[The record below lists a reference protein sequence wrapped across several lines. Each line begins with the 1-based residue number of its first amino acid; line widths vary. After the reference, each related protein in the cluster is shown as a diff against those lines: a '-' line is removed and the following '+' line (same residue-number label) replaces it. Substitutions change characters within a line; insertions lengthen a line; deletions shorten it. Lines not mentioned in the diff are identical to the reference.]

1 MAGSILSNMSTTFAE
16 IVEDVKQLSPA
27 EKEELQELLKKY
39 LIEERRREML
49 ENGEASLQE
58 LREGKLKFTSDLEEL
73 KEQLSRD

>member
-1 MAGSILSNMSTTFAE
+1 MSTTFAE

-27 EKEELQELLKKY
+27 EKKELQALLKKY
-39 LIEERRREML
+39 LVEERRREML

-58 LREGKLKFTSDLEEL
+58 LREGRVTFTSDLEEL

>member
-1 MAGSILSNMSTTFAE
+1 MSTTFAE

-27 EKEELQELLKKY
+27 EKEELQALLKKY
-39 LIEERRREML
+39 LVEERRREML

-58 LREGKLKFTSDLEEL
+58 LREGKVTFTSDLEEL